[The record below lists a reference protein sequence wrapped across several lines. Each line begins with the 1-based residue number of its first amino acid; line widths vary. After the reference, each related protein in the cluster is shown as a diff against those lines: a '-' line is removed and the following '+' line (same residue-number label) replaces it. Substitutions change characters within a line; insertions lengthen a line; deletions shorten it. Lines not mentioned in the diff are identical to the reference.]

1 MGGVGGGPTDYF
13 VTLNSSVQELFLC
26 QCSLSELLEINIGIG
41 IYVKLNKIQ
50 SNSKPVST
58 T

>member
-1 MGGVGGGPTDYF
+1 MGGGPTDYF